1 MCDVSIINDALQV
14 VGGTGRRAWGFGRTG
29 DRPCPWREPLL
40 YIIIASGAAFA
51 IGGDALGSALAR
63 LTPSYYRSVFHGGE
77 SPAFDPVQVG
87 IGLGVS
93 QGLIA
98 GLVVGSIVVLAVG
111 SLRVP
116 VARKGSERGDGVFRQ
131 LMLIAGGLLALG
143 LCFGSGLV
151 IGLMRGTRDTYHL
164 RYLEEREAIVPAIG
178 SDPAF
183 ARVEVEERSNGGV
196 ELVGEVPTPADLDRL
211 RGLVV
216 RTLGEPR
223 ANEAMLAVGVSR

>member
-1 MCDVSIINDALQV
+1 MTVA
-14 VGGTGRRAWGFGRTG
+14 RGFA
-29 DRPCPWREPLL
+29 
-40 YIIIASGAAFA
+40 IIIASGAVGA
-51 IGGDALGSALAR
+51 IGGGALGYSLGR
-63 LTPSYYRSVFHGGE
+63 FTPSYYRSVFHGGE
-77 SPAFDPVQVG
+77 SLAFDPVQVG

-98 GLVVGSIVVLAVG
+98 GLVVGSIVVLAVR
-111 SLRVP
+111 SFRDLS
-116 VARKGSERGDGVFRQ
+116 VARIASERGDGVSRR

-164 RYLEEREAIVPAIG
+164 RYLEEREAIAPAIG
-178 SDPAF
+178 ADPAF

-196 ELVGEVPTPADLDRL
+196 ELVGEVPSSADLGRL
-211 RGLVV
+211 RGLIV
-216 RTLGEPR
+216 RRLGEHR